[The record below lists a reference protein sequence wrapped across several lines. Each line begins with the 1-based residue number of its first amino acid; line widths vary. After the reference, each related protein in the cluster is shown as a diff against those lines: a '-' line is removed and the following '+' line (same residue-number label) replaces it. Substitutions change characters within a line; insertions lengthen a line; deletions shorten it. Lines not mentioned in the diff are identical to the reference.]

1 MIIRAKNY
9 AAFCLGKKNYTEQ
22 ELYKKLC
29 EKGYEE
35 CAAEVLAEFISAGIL
50 NDRDYAYMYISD
62 GVNIKCKG
70 LYRLSRE
77 LLEKGVDKRI
87 IQEVSEE
94 FCEASYNSLLE
105 FVRAHYGDEEITDRK
120 TLEKIKAQLLRR
132 GYGYDEIRNCFDEFD
147 WSDIY

>member
-1 MIIRAKNY
+1 MIIKAKNY
-9 AAFCLGKKNYTEQ
+9 AAFCVGKKNYTEQ

-35 CAAEVLAEFISAGIL
+35 CAAEVLAEFTKARIL
-50 NDRDYAYMYISD
+50 NDRDYAHMYISD
-62 GVNIKCKG
+62 GINIKYKG

-77 LLEKGVDKRI
+77 LAEKGVDKRI
-87 IQEVSEE
+87 ISEVSEE
-94 FCEASYNSLLE
+94 FREASYNALLE
-105 FVRAHYGDEEITDRK
+105 FVRAHYGDERISDRK

-147 WSDIY
+147 WSDTY

>member
-1 MIIRAKNY
+1 MIIKAKNY

>member
-1 MIIRAKNY
+1 MIIKAKNY

-35 CAAEVLAEFISAGIL
+35 CAAEVIAEFVKVGVL

-70 LYRLSRE
+70 LYRISRE
-77 LLEKGVDKRI
+77 LSEKGVDKRI
-87 IQEVSEE
+87 ISEVSEE
-94 FCEASYNSLLE
+94 FCEASYNALCE
-105 FVRAHYGDEEITDRK
+105 FVRAHYGEEKISDRK

-132 GYGYDEIRNCFDEFD
+132 GFGYEEIRN
-147 WSDIY
+147 

>member
-1 MIIRAKNY
+1 MIIKAKNY

-87 IQEVSEE
+87 IQEVREE
-94 FCEASYNSLLE
+94 FYEASYNSLLE

>member
-1 MIIRAKNY
+1 MIIKAKNY

-62 GVNIKCKG
+62 GVNIKYKG

-132 GYGYDEIRNCFDEFD
+132 GYDYDEIRNCFDEFD